1 MSVGICCGLFI
12 LTAKRLGR
20 VRRLLFLELLVLRH
34 VHHDLDGIHELAQ
47 RLVELFVVGVL
58 VFLADAAYRDV
69 DEGCLVVEH
78 QHGGRLDDGNEAA
91 NGDGTGLG
99 DGEDLVG
106 GGDLDDFVVDQNL
119 GIVGVLGDVAH
130 VGVDTAYALEQGLP
144 RDAVSE
150 IKGGANPARF
160 FGNADK

>member
-1 MSVGICCGLFI
+1 MFVLA
-12 LTAKRLGR
+12 AKRLDWER
-20 VRRLLFLELLVLRH
+20 KLLILELLGRRD

-47 RLVELFVVGVL
+47 RLVELFVVSVL
-58 VFLADAAYRDV
+58 VFLADAAHGDV
-69 DEGCLVVEH
+69 DEGHLVVEH
-78 QHGGRLDDGNEAA
+78 QHGGRLDDGNESA

-119 GIVGVLGDVAH
+119 GSFGVLGDVAH

-144 RDAVSE
+144 RDAVGE